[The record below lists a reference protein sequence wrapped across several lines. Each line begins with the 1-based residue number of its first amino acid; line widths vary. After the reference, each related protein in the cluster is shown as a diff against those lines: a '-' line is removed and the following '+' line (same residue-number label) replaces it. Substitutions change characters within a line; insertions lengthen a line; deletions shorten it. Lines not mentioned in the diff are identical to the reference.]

1 MKNEN
6 NKLTRSRKRRTERKI
21 KMADTQKLLL
31 NKIKSE
37 KKRKLKILIKLN
49 K

>member
-6 NKLTRSRKRRTERKI
+6 KNISQNRKRRTERKI
-21 KMADTQKLLL
+21 KLVDKMKSLL

-37 KKRKLKILIKLN
+37 KKEK
-49 K
+49 